1 MHRSALAVVRLFG
14 APGRQFVLFIGCQ
27 ELQLSGSACPVI
39 ACACV
44 RARARVCVCVRACS
58 PVVCVSSSSCS
69 WQEVELEP
77 QVEVIDP
84 SVLPMHERLLE
95 ADRVAAAGKEEKE
108 EAAEESGIERL
119 FGSSPAPV
127 GSIRAFHRVQLC
139 RHFALMRQL
148 EEHALWIPALWWFR
162 RPSAYAFY
170 HPYITHLLRPE
181 FQGWQGGFKPWR
193 EDPPIAGLRRFEY
206 TNTRPNA
213 WRWVLE
219 DLHVGGRGLAGDE
232 AHPANEVF
240 VSEVYKV
247 AYVVAR
253 KCASTAIS
261 QFLAKH
267 LNASVHW
274 CDRDRCPMIF
284 DRCTSM
290 CLNSRDLLGRRY
302 LIFSFVQHPVRRFFK
317 ALTLLSKAALES
329 ESGESTLLSKAALES
344 ESADAVA
351 LQVLSLLQEKSHA
364 VEHHLETL
372 SFSLSSETAEKTMPQ
387 LELDFVGRVETIDK
401 DWQELISLA
410 NARSNVP
417 KIEFAPLPVKRRELV
432 VNETQKRALWTRIM
446 TPQVISLAHETYAQ
460 DIVSFGYG
468 EERASPLSR
477 VKVCCF
483 RAKSLSQHSVLA
495 VSGRNNQTPPLRREV
510 GKNTFW

>member
-108 EAAEESGIERL
+108 EAAEESGIKRL

-261 QFLAKH
+261 QFL
-267 LNASVHW
+267 
-274 CDRDRCPMIF
+274 R
-284 DRCTSM
+284 
-290 CLNSRDLLGRRY
+290 
-302 LIFSFVQHPVRRFFK
+302 
-317 ALTLLSKAALES
+317 
-329 ESGESTLLSKAALES
+329 ST
-344 ESADAVA
+344 
-351 LQVLSLLQEKSHA
+351 
-364 VEHHLETL
+364 
-372 SFSLSSETAEKTMPQ
+372 
-387 LELDFVGRVETIDK
+387 
-401 DWQELISLA
+401 
-410 NARSNVP
+410 
-417 KIEFAPLPVKRRELV
+417 
-432 VNETQKRALWTRIM
+432 
-446 TPQVISLAHETYAQ
+446 
-460 DIVSFGYG
+460 
-468 EERASPLSR
+468 
-477 VKVCCF
+477 
-483 RAKSLSQHSVLA
+483 
-495 VSGRNNQTPPLRREV
+495 
-510 GKNTFW
+510 